1 MDELFKL
8 IFIFFK
14 NVPIDHSKINMILYT
29 VTLSRYMVIDLL
41 NLIKCVTRSSELK
54 HIFLSPITDAIAY

>member
-1 MDELFKL
+1 M
-8 IFIFFK
+8 
-14 NVPIDHSKINMILYT
+14 PIDHSKINMILYT

-54 HIFLSPITDAIAY
+54 PIFISPITDATAY